1 MEKDKT
7 GRALN
12 DHASL
17 IEDTFRQQAG
27 QMKDLAR
34 QVVEI
39 FHRGGKLLMFGNG
52 AMGAISGLVAN
63 HFLHRLSL
71 ERPLLP
77 VISLC
82 HNAVLATS
90 LARGGESR
98 QYFSRQL
105 RALAVEGDMVL
116 AFCDAH
122 RDEALEEALATAR
135 QMDCETAA
143 VIQGKAPM
151 DESPAFIFRIETDS
165 AARGLEAALFFGHLL
180 VEMVEGELFGI

>member
-39 FHRGGKLLMFGNG
+39 FHRGGK
-52 AMGAISGLVAN
+52 
-63 HFLHRLSL
+63 LHRLSL